1 MNKTKKIGIVAIANI
16 YVQIL
21 LTETRLQQWN
31 GNEPESQFIVHTK
44 AEESMVKTQ
53 CFISSQEK
61 FVFLTN
67 LNCLS

>member
-1 MNKTKKIGIVAIANI
+1 MHKTKKIGIVAIANI